1 MKGQVRWL
9 FDPADHT
16 WPVIL
21 YVSRKDG
28 TSRYEQHVH
37 LTLDELIEHAA
48 MQLSLAMVM
57 GADPAR
63 IVPVVKARLGALAN
77 AALVQTLDALTQAV
91 DSQTNSRAEPVK
103 KDDDRGCTVSGC
115 TEPHLARGL
124 CRKHYDEQRQQETSR
139 STPTPRTSEEPTEY
153 HVKHALDVPC
163 PACHA
168 TTGQR
173 CRTSTGNVSDIAH
186 AERQK
191 RHEREA
197 ARA

>member
-21 YVSRKDG
+21 YVSRKDS

-91 DSQTNSRAEPVK
+91 DAQADSATDEPVK
-103 KDDDRGCTVSGC
+103 KDDRGCDVSGC
-115 TEPHLARGL
+115 TEPHFARGL
-124 CRKHYDEQRQQETSR
+124 CRKHSA
-139 STPTPRTSEEPTEY
+139 TEY
-153 HVKHALDVPC
+153 HVEHALDVPC
-163 PACHA
+163 PTCHA

-173 CRTSTGNVSDIAH
+173 CRKTRGGAEGTLSDYPHSA
-186 AERQK
+186 RRD
-191 RHEREA
+191 RHDREA